1 MVSVAATV
9 SALFPAEAGK
19 ARPAPPRPKGN
30 SPCSSRVRL
39 AFLLAVYSN
48 PICGLKCSRQGCSYR
63 IYDVA
68 SKYRR
73 KGKLNSPLM
82 FASVNCRPE
91 LNTL

>member
-1 MVSVAATV
+1 MLAAAGVST
-9 SALFPAEAGK
+9 LFPAEAGK
-19 ARPAPPRPKGN
+19 DGCAPQAKGKE
-30 SPCSSRVRL
+30 PLRLPGHL

-48 PICGLKCSRQGCSYR
+48 PICGLKCSHQGCSYR
-63 IYDVA
+63 IYDMA

-91 LNTL
+91 LNAL